1 MDTQITKLCPQ
12 CNHSMMRAGKFFFC
26 AECGCSAP
34 FEETKKV
41 DVEKQY
47 PSRYVFLSYGHDQ
60 YATFAHKLKDDLIK
74 RGHIV
79 WTDQELKIGNDWETN
94 IEEALNKAINNK
106 PNSCFLLL
114 MSPYSIRRP
123 DGYCLNELAKA
134 IRWGIFTLPIRLDQV
149 EPPLSIARVQVLDMS
164 ECVCPEEVEAIYQR
178 QLNLL
183 FNALE
188 NDQIDFDGTQAYL
201 INKLQPI
208 EFKSE
213 VKKYLQDF
221 TGRQWILDTINTWL
235 SDENGSRVFWLT
247 GGPGVGK
254 TAISLWLSCKSL
266 PNIHAWHLC
275 QHSDSITSDPR
286 KCILSL
292 AYYLST
298 HLPDYFEKLKEL
310 NLDEMI
316 NSANV
321 NALFTRLLIEPL
333 KELKPRETPI
343 VILIDAID
351 ESTTENGDNPIA
363 KFIGSHFNDFPTW
376 VRLIITSRPVYE
388 VEKWFKCLN
397 PQVLHTTDERN
408 LNDISLYIQNRL
420 KKHSFSTDVSESIT
434 RSILQRSEGVFLY
447 AEFICNSIDS
457 KEIDPLDINHF
468 PKGLYNVYEDY
479 FQRRFPDI
487 QQYKTGVAHLLRLI
501 VAAKEPLLI
510 DDINNFLESKL
521 DDWDE
526 ECFEDMRKSL
536 GSLFVL
542 IDDTIVPFHKS
553 IIDWLVQNRESDYY
567 INRKKANRNMI
578 EWGERMIK
586 SRRGVSEYFLK
597 HLLAHYVYDKQ
608 FDSAIDLLQNQ
619 IYFNL
624 QVAMLGFDQTIRLY
638 FDNLLLFHDYSPQSV
653 EIGRAHV

>member
-1 MDTQITKLCPQ
+1 M
-12 CNHSMMRAGKFFFC
+12 
-26 AECGCSAP
+26 
-34 FEETKKV
+34 
-41 DVEKQY
+41 
-47 PSRYVFLSYGHDQ
+47 
-60 YATFAHKLKDDLIK
+60 
-74 RGHIV
+74 
-79 WTDQELKIGNDWETN
+79 
-94 IEEALNKAINNK
+94 
-106 PNSCFLLL
+106 
-114 MSPYSIRRP
+114 
-123 DGYCLNELAKA
+123 
-134 IRWGIFTLPIRLDQV
+134 
-149 EPPLSIARVQVLDMS
+149 
-164 ECVCPEEVEAIYQR
+164 
-178 QLNLL
+178 L
-183 FNALE
+183 F
-188 NDQIDFDGTQAYL
+188 
-201 INKLQPI
+201 
-208 EFKSE
+208 
-213 VKKYLQDF
+213 
-221 TGRQWILDTINTWL
+221 R
-235 SDENGSRVFWLT
+235 
-247 GGPGVGK
+247 
-254 TAISLWLSCKSL
+254 
-266 PNIHAWHLC
+266 
-275 QHSDSITSDPR
+275 
-286 KCILSL
+286 
-292 AYYLST
+292 
-298 HLPDYFEKLKEL
+298 
-310 NLDEMI
+310 
-316 NSANV
+316 
-321 NALFTRLLIEPL
+321 
-333 KELKPRETPI
+333 
-343 VILIDAID
+343 
-351 ESTTENGDNPIA
+351 
-363 KFIGSHFNDFPTW
+363 
-376 VRLIITSRPVYE
+376 
-388 VEKWFKCLN
+388 
-397 PQVLHTTDERN
+397 
-408 LNDISLYIQNRL
+408 
-420 KKHSFSTDVSESIT
+420 SESIT

-487 QQYKTGVAHLLRLI
+487 QQYKSGVAHLLRLI

-653 EIGRAHV
+653 VLVLQSSFFIQLINNYRRYFLDNGYYMDIKAMGFDQVVDSLLKHEDLKIIITAVLYYYYSLENFNRVIKLTEQYVIDNQLYE